1 MPATARKFATY
12 EDLFDLPDHLVGEI
26 IHGQLITHPR
36 PTPKHAVARSAIGDE
51 LVSPFQKGR
60 GGPGGWWVLD
70 EPELHLG
77 PAYPGA

>member
-36 PTPKHAVARSAIGDE
+36 PTPKHAVASSAIGDG
-51 LVSPFQKGR
+51 SP
-60 GGPGGWWVLD
+60 VESSD
-70 EPELHLG
+70 
-77 PAYPGA
+77 